1 MMLRVTDPVG
11 NNAYKNKF
19 IYNTISIIYQYLIP
33 LLTVRRRFKG
43 QQTCKWSTSYR
54 ILHSFNNPQTK
65 AIGIIVLHAD
75 YLYEPLQY

>member
-1 MMLRVTDPVG
+1 MLRVTDQLVTMLI
-11 NNAYKNKF
+11 KIKF
-19 IYNTISIIYQYLIP
+19 IYNTISIICQYLIP
-33 LLTVRRRFKG
+33 LLTVRQRFKG